1 MNIDTRVEAIRLLSD
16 GRWHSGEALAHV
28 LVVSWAAVWKR
39 LQGLGEW
46 GLELQAVRGRGYR
59 LARPLEL
66 LSAEAIQQGWPPQ
79 MRSRQHRIDLFPVL
93 DSTNAWLMAQPGQ
106 DAPHLCLAE
115 FQSAG
120 RGRRGRHWHSPFGAN
135 LCLSLAWR
143 FREMPA
149 QFSALGL
156 VVGVAVAEALD
167 TLGVSDLALKW
178 PNDLH
183 WRGRKLAGILIEHR
197 GEGGGPARVVVGL
210 GLNLAMTKS
219 QAADID
225 QPWVALEEA
234 THESGAVLPVRNALC
249 AKIVAALVTAMD
261 EFMVHGFSPFRR
273 RWMQFDQM
281 RDKPVNLEHGGK
293 IIQGL
298 ARGIDADGALLLEV
312 GGHTQRFLSGD
323 MSLRL
328 APLSA

>member
-16 GRWHSGEALAHV
+16 GRWHSGEDLAQV
-28 LVVSWAAVWKR
+28 LGVSRAAVWKR
-39 LQGLGEW
+39 LQGLREW

-66 LSAEAIQQGWPPQ
+66 LSAEAIQQDWPSQ
-79 MRSRQHRIDLFPVL
+79 MRSRLPRINLFPVL
-93 DSTNAWLMAQPGQ
+93 DSTNAWLMAQAGQ

-149 QFSALGL
+149 QFSGLGL

-167 TLGVSDLALKW
+167 ALGVRDLALKW

-197 GEGGGPARVVVGL
+197 GEGGGPARVVIGL
-210 GLNLAMTKS
+210 GLNLAMTRS
-219 QAADID
+219 QAEDID
-225 QPWVALEEA
+225 QPWVALDEA
-234 THESGAVLPVRNALC
+234 LNESGTVMPSRNVLC
-249 AKIVAALVTAMD
+249 ARIVAALVAAMD
-261 EFMVHGFSPFRR
+261 EFVVQGFSQFGR

-281 RDKPVNLEHGGK
+281 CGKPVSLEYGGK
-293 IIQGL
+293 VIQGL
-298 ARGIDADGALLLEV
+298 ARGIDADGAFLLEV
-312 GGHTQRFLSGD
+312 RGQTQRFLSGD
-323 MSLRL
+323 LSLRL
-328 APLSA
+328 APMSP